1 MDLLGSI
8 MKSMDKPPA
17 VSNQEKKRRK
27 AEAKLADEEK
37 EKKTKFRITV
47 PNSICKLSH
56 NILGRQLEKQVSDF
70 IKDGARTRLK
80 LEPMEK
86 LYRSIAHDVAEVAG
100 LMSLSFGD
108 EGINRHIML
117 FKKEHSPS
125 EEELEALREG
135 KEFDP
140 NAQRDVE
147 FDSEEATPSKVSKP
161 SNDSSTPSA
170 ANYRDKYKSILGEAS
185 GQSAAKVTV
194 PNKTFGFVPS
204 ANKQDQRSIEETLK
218 DIRARKRQKGN

>member
-37 EKKTKFRITV
+37 EKKTKFRIT
-47 PNSICKLSH
+47 
-56 NILGRQLEKQVSDF
+56 LEKQVSDF